1 MDTLKITAYTDP
13 LCSWCYGQEP
23 ALTALGFASCAPRR
37 ARLSAEEQKA
47 RDDSLRVD
55 SIMRAQK
62 KILDSLER
70 QNPPVKLLYGV
81 RPAVYQEKADNQLK
95 SE

>member
-1 MDTLKITAYTDP
+1 MKGRIKTLLFSLAAV
-13 LCSWCYGQEP
+13 

-37 ARLSAEEQKA
+37 ARLSADEQKA
-47 RDDSLRVD
+47 RVDSLRMD